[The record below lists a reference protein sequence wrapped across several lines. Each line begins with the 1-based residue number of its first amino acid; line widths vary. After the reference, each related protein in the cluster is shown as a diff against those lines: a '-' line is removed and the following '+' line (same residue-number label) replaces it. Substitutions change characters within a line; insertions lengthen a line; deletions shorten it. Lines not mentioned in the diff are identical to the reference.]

1 MDIIAELSGIF
12 ENLDVMK
19 TCDDPFEKER
29 LKQQIIDGLLQMQQ
43 DLVTWQLVYA
53 PDYEIPTKIPEEVSP
68 QQVIGCHLM
77 TFFWAT
83 VIIAVS
89 NFQALWEPAQ
99 DIDPIFDL
107 DICCGNINRSFFIII
122 HPAMGIFRTHLTTY
136 PMTVAIHY
144 ICEVGP
150 QRLAEERRILA
161 DCVCDPAIAHVR
173 QFINSMK
180 DDMPLEFLN

>member
-1 MDIIAELSGIF
+1 MSCLRGRKRCVLAEPQWKTIPWLQQEKSPRDHLMDIIAELSGIF

-83 VIIAVS
+83 VIIAVRDRKS
-89 NFQALWEPAQ
+89 
-99 DIDPIFDL
+99 
-107 DICCGNINRSFFIII
+107 
-122 HPAMGIFRTHLTTY
+122 
-136 PMTVAIHY
+136 V
-144 ICEVGP
+144 V
-150 QRLAEERRILA
+150 
-161 DCVCDPAIAHVR
+161 
-173 QFINSMK
+173 
-180 DDMPLEFLN
+180 